1 MSSDEFPQGLS
12 KMNARPQTTEPTKRP
27 AESVSLEEYLP
38 HRLSVVSRLVTALLQ
53 KCYADSFGLTI
64 AEWKILTIV
73 GHGSP
78 ISPTAV
84 GRLADMDK
92 VQVSRSSASLMDRG
106 FLSQNPDPS
115 DGRGRLL
122 KLTRKGTTLY
132 KNSIPVARGFEAMV
146 AEGLSRTE
154 WAALKKTLTKLEAHL
169 RTIEGT

>member
-1 MSSDEFPQGLS
+1 
-12 KMNARPQTTEPTKRP
+12 
-27 AESVSLEEYLP
+27 
-38 HRLSVVSRLVTALLQ
+38 
-53 KCYADSFGLTI
+53 
-64 AEWKILTIV
+64 
-73 GHGSP
+73 
-78 ISPTAV
+78 
-84 GRLADMDK
+84 MDK

-132 KNSIPVARGFEAMV
+132 KNSIPVARGFEAMI